1 MFMYGFSCLRF
12 LSRFSK
18 TGLGIVPF
26 GGTRELHTYT
36 FKQPILA
43 ANPGCSR
50 LSGGFFRRAQILSDE
65 SAVSYPRATP
75 TQSPKRHRER
85 VSSRRSP
92 LKGGCSQDWLPHRS
106 PAPVLQ

>member
-43 ANPGCSR
+43 AAAFQAAFSSLRASLARGTV
-50 LSGGFFRRAQILSDE
+50 GGFSTLSPPD
-65 SAVSYPRATP
+65 
-75 TQSPKRHRER
+75 
-85 VSSRRSP
+85 
-92 LKGGCSQDWLPHRS
+92 D
-106 PAPVLQ
+106 APVSVARDAPEGVAFR